1 MPLGAGFSAS
11 RQSDRCE
18 GAYESH
24 ERTLRA
30 LPLSYRPV
38 RLRMDLVGLEP
49 TTSPSCRGLYALA
62 VGYAPAH
69 RSDCPSMFFVDEPVR
84 QLSHPRES
92 HKRCFAA
99 PVISFSKWGGK
110 DSNLHPPPEGAAG
123 ASSLYAPAVGRGR
136 ESCRTGLVVVSPY
149 VVLHAQPKT
158 ASGRTVRLP
167 LAWRSTV

>member
-1 MPLGAGFSAS
+1 MLLPLGTHRRIDPIVRPCFSSTSLFGSSRTRAS
-11 RQSDRCE
+11 RTSDV
-18 GAYESH
+18 S
-24 ERTLRA
+24 
-30 LPLSYRPV
+30 PPPV
-38 RLRMDLVGLEP
+38 
-49 TTSPSCRGLYALA
+49 
-62 VGYAPAH
+62 
-69 RSDCPSMFFVDEPVR
+69 VR
-84 QLSHPRES
+84 
-92 HKRCFAA
+92 
-99 PVISFSKWGGK
+99 FSKWGGK